1 MSQSPTR
8 IRPLRGFPDIGPET
22 TPRWLAL
29 EDAARSVVEAYGYAQ
44 VRMPILES
52 TDLFARSVGEV
63 TDIVEKEM
71 FSFVD
76 RDKNTMS
83 LRPEG
88 TASAVRLGIDAG
100 LLRNAQCRMW
110 YCGPMFRH
118 ERPQAGRY
126 RQFHQIGVENFGT
139 ASPVA
144 DIEVIALSRDLL
156 LAAGVTDGVRLEIN
170 TLGSASAR
178 AAYREELRDWL
189 RSHADKLD
197 EDSRNRIERNPLR
210 VLDSK
215 NASTQKLLLDA
226 PKLNESL
233 DDESRQHYSQVCEG
247 LKALGI
253 PFVENPRLVRGLDYY
268 NHTVFEWIT
277 DKLGAQGT
285 VLAGGRYDGLVDQ
298 LGGGPVPACGFAMG
312 MERILLLQ
320 SELAVPHTSAQ
331 PAVYLCHEGD
341 EARLRAFQFASR
353 IRAAGFSVVMDGADG
368 RLKGQLKR
376 ASSSGAQARLVCK
389 NGHQDWTAL
398 AEDIDGALETELN
411 QLCPNPESV
420 GTAT

>member
-1 MSQSPTR
+1 MSQQR
-8 IRPLRGFPDIGPET
+8 IRALRGFPDIGPDD
-22 TPRWLAL
+22 TPRWLDL
-29 EDAARSVVEAYGYAQ
+29 EDIARSTLEAYGYSQ

-52 TDLFARSVGEV
+52 TELFARSVGEV

-76 RDKNTMS
+76 RDKNAMS

-88 TASAVRLGIDAG
+88 TASAVRLGIDGG
-100 LLRNAQCRMW
+100 LLHNAQCRMW

-139 ASPVA
+139 SGAVA
-144 DIEVIALSRDLL
+144 DIEVIALSADLL
-156 LAAGVTDGVRLEIN
+156 KAAGVTSGVVLELN
-170 TLGSASAR
+170 TLGSATAR

-189 RSHADKLD
+189 RVHAEELD

-215 NASTQKLLLDA
+215 NPQTQALLVNA
-226 PKLNESL
+226 PALAASL
-233 DDESRQHYSQVCEG
+233 DDESKRHYDQVREG
-247 LKALGI
+247 LTALGI
-253 PFVENPRLVRGLDYY
+253 AFVENPRLVRGLDYY
-268 NHTVFEWIT
+268 NHTVFEWT
-277 DKLGAQGT
+277 TNKLGAQGT

-320 SELAVPHTSAQ
+320 AAMEKTAEARSLD
-331 PAVYLCHEGD
+331 VYLCHEGD
-341 EARLRAFQFASR
+341 RARLRAFTFAAQL
-353 IRAAGFSVVMDGADG
+353 RAAGYSVMMDGADG

-376 ASSSGAQARLVCK
+376 AANSGAIARMVCK
-389 NGHQDWTAL
+389 DDRQDWSELSDRSSDAL
-398 AEDIDGALETELN
+398 KQLLNAL
-411 QLCPNPESV
+411 CSDR
-420 GTAT
+420 